1 MDYKFNYL
9 DISVSMTDADGNHTV
24 TGNLG
29 AEAPVLP
36 DITQLSAQF
45 NGLREGY
52 LLWQTPDR
60 RAWTYFSLGGDAAA
74 PQMEVTIM
82 GSRNLLISGR
92 QIMKLLSGLAA
103 RVKEGE
109 TVTAQLIDRL
119 ATEAGFTNEP
129 LEAADNSKP
138 MDPAGQ
144 PAYRTYLSSG
154 ELTNLLGF
162 PRQDDYAGY
171 SAIVLVKASVADDS
185 TPTISHINTPLNKA
199 LAVVLPEGVTA
210 SAPLVEFSDHLTVVY
225 SCPGFDPVSV
235 MFEIGTTNRYVRI
248 NGPALIVNNASHAG
262 IIFHKRIPFTV
273 NSGNGTPIDTFTILI
288 NDRTANRSDEGFEV
302 ANTDFRTGRA
312 KITVSSTNFS
322 TFTAEFT
329 PEELAAAAPLTVV
342 LEPESKDILLRLD
355 FGEGRVVEET
365 LNIEKNTPEYCRLR
379 AGKFH
384 GFHVHRLMGSTPETY
399 NVDVRPHYGPVTEE
413 ETESD
418 IPAECQTAESDTG
431 RQGAAVPVAP
441 VIEKA
446 PTAIWKHKKTE
457 RRAPNFVNE
466 TDRSGTGQQSS
477 GTGRRISWSKVIMVV
492 ITAFIAGMALWYLA
506 TLLTGSGKADGN
518 VAADSTA
525 VTAGMGGSSAS
536 GAGAN
541 AAPAALTADEQAD
554 VDYLNK
560 HTKWKLSEL
569 KTDRYKALFRTI
581 GNGEIDSMARHDYF
595 LIEGRC
601 TNKKANQLMD
611 LVWAS
616 KGAYEEKSNVRRL
629 REVQGADEM
638 DINKL
643 IDRVAGVKPK
653 EPNKQPRPVQKP

>member
-60 RAWTYFSLGGDAAA
+60 RAWSYFTLGTESAAQ
-74 PQMEVTIM
+74 QMAVTIM

-92 QIMKLLSGLAA
+92 QVLNLLSSLAA
-103 RVKEGE
+103 RVKDGE
-109 TVTAQLIDRL
+109 SVTPQLIDRL
-119 ATEAGFTNEP
+119 ASEAGFTEEP
-129 LEAADNSKP
+129 LEAADNTRP
-138 MDPAGQ
+138 MDPAGK

-154 ELTNLLGF
+154 ELTNMLGF

-171 SAIVLVKASVADDS
+171 SVIALIKASVADDS
-185 TPTISHINTPLNKA
+185 TPSISHITTPLSKA

-210 SAPLVEFSDHLTVVY
+210 SATSVEFSDHLTVIY

-248 NGPALIVNNASHAG
+248 NGPALIVNNAAHAG

-273 NSGNGTPIDTFTILI
+273 NSGSGTPIDTFTILI

-302 ANTDFRTGRA
+302 GNTDFRTGRA

-342 LEPESKDILLRLD
+342 LEPEAKDILLRLD
-355 FGEGRVVEET
+355 FGDGRVVEET

-384 GFHVHRLMGSTPETY
+384 GFHAHRLMGSTPETY

-413 ETESD
+413 EAEADTA
-418 IPAECQTAESDTG
+418 AECQTAETDTA
-431 RQGAAVPVAP
+431 RQSAAGPVAP
-441 VIEKA
+441 LIEKA
-446 PTAIWKHKKTE
+446 PTAIWKQKKSE

-466 TDRSGTGQQSS
+466 TDKSGSDSQSS
-477 GTGRRISWSKVIMVV
+477 GSGRRISWSKVVMVV

-506 TLLTGSGKADGN
+506 TLLTGSGKNDGN
-518 VAADSTA
+518 AAPDSTA
-525 VTAGMGGSSAS
+525 VAAAPVAPGSQA
-536 GAGAN
+536 A

-560 HTKWKLSEL
+560 HTKWKLAEL
-569 KTDRYKALFRTI
+569 KTDRYKALYRAI
-581 GNGEIDSMARHDYF
+581 GNGEIDSMARNDYF
-595 LIEGRC
+595 MVEGRC

-616 KGAYEEKSNVRRL
+616 KGAYEQKSNEKRL
-629 REVQGADEM
+629 REFKDKDEM
-638 DINKL
+638 DINKI

-653 EPNKQPRPVQKP
+653 EPNKEPRPVQKP

>member
-60 RAWTYFSLGGDAAA
+60 RAWSYFTLGTESAAQ
-74 PQMEVTIM
+74 QMDVTIM

-92 QIMKLLSGLAA
+92 QVLNLLSSLAA
-103 RVKEGE
+103 RVKDGE
-109 TVTAQLIDRL
+109 SVTPQLIDRL
-119 ATEAGFTNEP
+119 ASEAGFTEEP
-129 LEAADNSKP
+129 LEAADNTRP
-138 MDPAGQ
+138 MDPAAK
-144 PAYRTYLSSG
+144 PAYRTYLSPG
-154 ELTNLLGF
+154 ELTNMLGF
-162 PRQDDYAGY
+162 PRQDDYADY
-171 SAIVLVKASVADDS
+171 SAIALIKASVADDS
-185 TPTISHINTPLNKA
+185 TPSISHITTPLSKA

-210 SAPLVEFSDHLTVVY
+210 SATSVEFSDHLTVIY

-248 NGPALIVNNASHAG
+248 NGPALIVNNAAHAG

-273 NSGNGTPIDTFTILI
+273 NSGSGTPIDTFTILI

-342 LEPESKDILLRLD
+342 LEPEAKDILLRLD
-355 FGEGRVVEET
+355 FGDGRVVEET

-384 GFHVHRLMGSTPETY
+384 GFHAHRLMGSTPETY

-413 ETESD
+413 ETEAD
-418 IPAECQTAESDTG
+418 IAAECQTADTDTA
-431 RQGAAVPVAP
+431 RQSAAGPVAP
-441 VIEKA
+441 LIEKA
-446 PTAIWKHKKTE
+446 PTAIWKQKKSE

-466 TDRSGTGQQSS
+466 TDKSGSGSQSS
-477 GTGRRISWSKVIMVV
+477 GSGRRISWSKVVMVV

-506 TLLTGSGKADGN
+506 TLLTGSGKGDGN
-518 VAADSTA
+518 AAPDSTA
-525 VTAGMGGSSAS
+525 VAAGPVAPGSQAAAS
-536 GAGAN
+536 
-541 AAPAALTADEQAD
+541 PAALTADEQAD

-560 HTKWKLSEL
+560 HTKWKLAEL
-569 KTDRYKALFRTI
+569 KTDRYKALYRAI
-581 GNGEIDSMARHDYF
+581 GNGEIDSMARNDYF
-595 LIEGRC
+595 MVEGRC

-616 KGAYEEKSNVRRL
+616 KGAYEQKSNEKRL
-629 REVQGADEM
+629 REFKDKDEM
-638 DINKL
+638 DINKI

-653 EPNKQPRPVQKP
+653 EPNKEPRPVQKP

>member
-60 RAWTYFSLGGDAAA
+60 RAWSYFTLGTESAAQ
-74 PQMEVTIM
+74 QMAVTIM

-92 QIMKLLSGLAA
+92 QVLNLLSSLAA
-103 RVKEGE
+103 RVKDGE
-109 TVTAQLIDRL
+109 SVTPQLIDRL
-119 ATEAGFTNEP
+119 ASEAGFTEVP
-129 LEAADNSKP
+129 LEAADNTRP
-138 MDPAGQ
+138 MDPAGK
-144 PAYRTYLSSG
+144 PAYRTYLSPG
-154 ELTNLLGF
+154 ELTNMLGF

-171 SAIVLVKASVADDS
+171 SAIALIKASVADDS
-185 TPTISHINTPLNKA
+185 TPSISHITTPLSKA

-210 SAPLVEFSDHLTVVY
+210 SATSVEFSDHLTVIY

-248 NGPALIVNNASHAG
+248 NGPALIVNNAAHAG

-273 NSGNGTPIDTFTILI
+273 NSGSGTPIDTFTILI

-342 LEPESKDILLRLD
+342 LEPEAKDILLRLD
-355 FGEGRVVEET
+355 FGDGRVVEET

-384 GFHVHRLMGSTPETY
+384 GFHAHRLMGSTPETY

-413 ETESD
+413 EAEADTA
-418 IPAECQTAESDTG
+418 AECQTADTDTA
-431 RQGAAVPVAP
+431 RQSAAGPVAP

-446 PTAIWKHKKTE
+446 PTAIWKQKKSE

-466 TDRSGTGQQSS
+466 TDKSGSGSQSS
-477 GTGRRISWSKVIMVV
+477 GTGRRISWSKVVMVV

-506 TLLTGSGKADGN
+506 TLLTGSGKNDGN
-518 VAADSTA
+518 AAPDSTA
-525 VTAGMGGSSAS
+525 VAAGPVAPGSQAAAS
-536 GAGAN
+536 
-541 AAPAALTADEQAD
+541 PAALTADEQAD

-560 HTKWKLSEL
+560 HTKWKLAEL
-569 KTDRYKALFRTI
+569 KTDRYKALYRAI
-581 GNGEIDSMARHDYF
+581 GNGEIDSMARNDYF
-595 LIEGRC
+595 MVEGRC

-616 KGAYEEKSNVRRL
+616 KGAYEQKSNEKRL
-629 REVQGADEM
+629 REFKDKDEM
-638 DINKL
+638 DINKI

-653 EPNKQPRPVQKP
+653 EPNKEPRPVQKP

>member
-60 RAWTYFSLGGDAAA
+60 RAWSYFTLGTESAAQ
-74 PQMEVTIM
+74 QMAVTIM

-92 QIMKLLSGLAA
+92 QVLNLLSSLAA
-103 RVKEGE
+103 RVKDGE
-109 TVTAQLIDRL
+109 SVTPQLIDRL
-119 ATEAGFTNEP
+119 ASEAGFTEEP
-129 LEAADNSKP
+129 LEAADNTRP
-138 MDPAGQ
+138 MDPAGK
-144 PAYRTYLSSG
+144 PAYRTYMSPG
-154 ELTNLLGF
+154 ELTNMLGF

-171 SAIVLVKASVADDS
+171 SAIALIKASVADDS
-185 TPTISHINTPLNKA
+185 TPSISHITTPLSKA

-210 SAPLVEFSDHLTVVY
+210 SATSVEFSDHLTVIY

-248 NGPALIVNNASHAG
+248 NGPALIVNNAAHAG

-273 NSGNGTPIDTFTILI
+273 NSGSGTPIDTFTILI

-342 LEPESKDILLRLD
+342 LEPEAKDILLRLD
-355 FGEGRVVEET
+355 FGDGRVVEET

-384 GFHVHRLMGSTPETY
+384 GFHAHRLMGSTPETY

-413 ETESD
+413 EAEADTA
-418 IPAECQTAESDTG
+418 AECQTADTDTA
-431 RQGAAVPVAP
+431 RQSAAGPVAP
-441 VIEKA
+441 LIEKA
-446 PTAIWKHKKTE
+446 PTAIWKQKKSE

-466 TDRSGTGQQSS
+466 TDKSGSGSQSS
-477 GTGRRISWSKVIMVV
+477 GTGRRISWSKVVMVV

-506 TLLTGSGKADGN
+506 TLLTGSGKGDGN
-518 VAADSTA
+518 AAPDSTA
-525 VTAGMGGSSAS
+525 VSAGPVAPGSQA
-536 GAGAN
+536 A

-560 HTKWKLSEL
+560 HTKWKLAEL
-569 KTDRYKALFRTI
+569 KTDRYKALYRAI
-581 GNGEIDSMARHDYF
+581 GNGEIDSMARNDYF
-595 LIEGRC
+595 MVEGRC

-616 KGAYEEKSNVRRL
+616 KGAYEQKSNEKRL
-629 REVQGADEM
+629 REFKDKDEM
-638 DINKL
+638 DINKI

-653 EPNKQPRPVQKP
+653 EPNKEPRPVQKP